1 LINRVLYEKTPRGVE
16 APRGSPPTMQMNM
29 TNLTQFDKTIAQQL
43 LDSSES
49 FPVDFNVAWE
59 WLGYARKDLAKRNF
73 LSYDFVKGI
82 DYEVFHVS
90 EENSNGGRPT
100 ESIILSVD
108 CFKMW
113 AMMSKTEQGKLVRV
127 YFLEC
132 EKVAKQAQN
141 NLSPAQILL
150 KQAEFLVKIEQ
161 EQERIKLEQ
170 QLQSQ
175 KMTELETL
183 THQHDSEI
191 DRIFN
196 SNGHY
201 LTIMGYYNNHKL
213 GAVPIAKAAAIG
225 KKVAA
230 YCRAN
235 NILITSMKDPRFGM
249 VNSYPED
256 VIALFVGTNTNPKE
270 YDNVQIDP
278 TPSIVDSESL
288 QEIWQKVLKYLEPL
302 TTRELLTNQCKLIE
316 FDGVNALVGVSS
328 ANILKLIAGKLTNL
342 QGAFAVACQKYI
354 NVTLD
359 VMERV

>member
-1 LINRVLYEKTPRGVE
+1 
-16 APRGSPPTMQMNM
+16 M
-29 TNLTQFDKTIAQQL
+29 TNLTQFDKAIAQQL

-59 WLGYARKDLAKRNF
+59 WLGYVRKDLAKRNF

-82 DYEVFHVS
+82 DYQVFHVS

-132 EKVAKQAQN
+132 EKVAKQVQN

-175 KMTELETL
+175 KMAELELL

-196 SNGHY
+196 PNGHY
-201 LTIMGYYNNHKL
+201 FSIMGYYNNHKL
-213 GAVPIAKAAAIG
+213 GAISLVEAAAIG
-225 KKVAA
+225 KKVTA
-230 YCRAN
+230 YCKSKG
-235 NILITSMKDPRFGM
+235 ILITPMNDPRFGR
-249 VNSYPED
+249 VNTYPED
-256 VIALFVGTNTNPKE
+256 AISMFVN
-270 YDNVQIDP
+270 
-278 TPSIVDSESL
+278 
-288 QEIWQKVLKYLEPL
+288 
-302 TTRELLTNQCKLIE
+302 
-316 FDGVNALVGVSS
+316 
-328 ANILKLIAGKLTNL
+328 
-342 QGAFAVACQKYI
+342 
-354 NVTLD
+354 
-359 VMERV
+359 